1 MVCIDTSHIAAT
13 SSAGVGVGAGVS
25 VRVSGSESGA
35 DSGGV
40 RVISSDSWTMA
51 GRWSNIDC
59 TTLGNRE
66 WVSR

>member
-13 SSAGVGVGAGVS
+13 SSAGVGVGAGAGVG

-51 GRWSNIDC
+51 GRRSNIDC
-59 TTLGNRE
+59 NRE
-66 WVSR
+66 